1 MPPDLAD
8 LTETLV
14 SLTPNQWLGIPV
26 ALAGAVFLALGAQFQ
41 HRGVVKVEDRTSD
54 ADGGLNVTQLL
65 LLLKRPSWVI
75 GGLMLG
81 LAVLL
86 QLTSLFLAPIIVVQP
101 LGAIALVITA
111 VVNARVAKHAIDGVI
126 LRAIILCIA
135 GVGIFVVIAT
145 LFARSAPVSDTQLGV
160 ILSLLGVVSVGWA
173 LAFVFLRHHF
183 SALGYIVGAGVL
195 YGFVATLA
203 KVVIDRAKTG
213 DFEWLT
219 VLCVVALLAAAV
231 LGGYFVQNAY
241 ANGPPDLVIAGLT
254 VIDPIVAIGIGV
266 VVLGEAT
273 QAPLWASVL
282 FVACAAVAIWGVVLL
297 SKHHPQAIAERGGPV
312 DDADP
317 SAAAVPS
324 EGPSGD

>member
-1 MPPDLAD
+1 MPPDLTD

-41 HRGVVKVEDRTSD
+41 HRGVVKVEDRTTD
-54 ADGGLNVTQLL
+54 ADRGLNVKQLM
-65 LLLKRPSWVI
+65 LLLKRPSWVV
-75 GGLMLG
+75 GSLMLG

-86 QLTSLFLAPIIVVQP
+86 QLTSLFLAPLIVVQP

-111 VVNARVAKHAIDGVI
+111 LVNARIAQHRIDGVT

-135 GVGIFVVIAT
+135 GVGIFVTVASM
-145 LFARSAPVSDTQLGV
+145 FARSAPVSDVQLGV
-160 ILSLLGVVSVGWA
+160 ILSLLGVVSVGWS
-173 LAFVFLRHHF
+173 LAFVFLRDRF
-183 SALGYIVGAGVL
+183 SALGYIVGSGVL

-219 VLCVVALLAAAV
+219 VLCVVALLAAAA

-273 QAPLWASVL
+273 QVPLWAAGI
-282 FVACAAVAIWGVVLL
+282 FVVCAAVAIWGVILL
-297 SKHHPQAIAERGGPV
+297 SKHHPQAVSERNANDSAEIDLPS
-312 DDADP
+312 ADP
-317 SAAAVPS
+317 S
-324 EGPSGD
+324 DD